1 MPDNSD
7 NFVKQLL
14 HSGKN
19 QLGKTASNDQS
30 SSFDKWIKSP
40 SVKLYDY
47 TKDKLHH
54 TGTKEASYFERLF
67 KSHDPKESHGWFS
80 LSAIKSSIVG
90 CEKLLKSSFNYI
102 FGSTGSLYGSKLS
115 AQSVSVKDAVQ
126 ANQCTTDSNNSVFSY
141 SFNFF
146 KETYIKTGSV
156 LVSSKDYL
164 VNFGKDKSIK
174 ESINSGLDSTVSL
187 TTDLFKGAYSKSG
200 EMLSSSKDHFNTI
213 KEEGLMPS
221 LFNLK
226 SKLAESVSNSYSA
239 IKSIKDSISQKAIDA
254 ICDKN
259 DAPIKYDIPIKASA
273 GAISGSAA
281 AMVVDDATGHMEK
294 VVVESIPKADVP
306 LEAISNKGSSLLN
319 NSKQAPVLAKSPSV
333 LLRGLE
339 YTKNVLLS
347 VGTTLNN
354 SKLLLSSIILAG
366 LLFNE
371 VGARYAKK
379 KSNSAY
385 NILSYKDMNK
395 NVVLVFGSML
405 DPITKLEV
413 EDLLNRG
420 FIVYVSS
427 VDAKNSPFPE
437 EVLLTSNDCSEAEK
451 TLSGNVSPNVKH
463 RKNSEILSDISSEDE
478 DHSMDGSFKKISDS
492 DWIVSSAQCF
502 SNKNATSQ
510 DFTRLNY
517 ITNSNADIKALAEL
531 IKEKSWNLSAIVFSY
546 DNVSNNIKS
555 SSDNFRDLI
564 LNNMMDMMSTLVKAS
579 QIWPNTKIILFNNT
593 LSKINEANA
602 INNQNKKC
610 EPSLQVLCN
619 NLVETMYD
627 TLTQGGHKNV
637 YLINIGILKD
647 AEGRNLNYRDLSAK
661 LNSYGKK
668 IGTNIFECFLN
679 PVQNIIMNMTISG
692 VFYDFS
698 SKSKVSCGSL
708 SSLNGSL
715 KLIFNDLF
723 ILKFIL
729 MTTYMVSFSNKYASL
744 FSEKKSFNC
753 SKLKGLISKGKH

>member
-7 NFVKQLL
+7 NFVKQLIQ
-14 HSGKN
+14 SGKT
-19 QLGKTASNDQS
+19 QLDKAVSNDYS

-47 TKDKLHH
+47 TKDKMHH
-54 TGTKEASYFERLF
+54 TSDKEASYYEKLF
-67 KSHDPKESHGWFS
+67 KSHDSKESHGWFS

-90 CEKLLKSSFNYI
+90 GENLLKSSFSYI
-102 FGSTGSLYGSKLS
+102 SGWTGSLFGSKLS
-115 AQSVSVKDAVQ
+115 AEPHSVKDVVQ
-126 ANQCTTDSNNSVFSY
+126 AKQATSDGNGALFSY
-141 SFNFF
+141 VSNFV
-146 KETYIKTGSV
+146 KETYNKTGSL
-156 LVSSKDYL
+156 LVTSKDYL
-164 VNFGKDKSIK
+164 MNIDKEGSIR
-174 ESINSGLDSTVSL
+174 EGINSGLSSTVSHS
-187 TTDLFKGAYSKSG
+187 TDLVKGAYSKSG
-200 EMLSSSKDHFNTI
+200 EMLSSSKAHFDTI
-213 KEEGLMPS
+213 KEEGLKPS
-221 LFNLK
+221 FSNLK
-226 SKLAESVSNSYSA
+226 NKLSESVSKSNSA
-239 IKSIKDSISQKAIDA
+239 IKSIKDSFSQKAKQAVCVKDGV
-254 ICDKN
+254 
-259 DAPIKYDIPIKASA
+259 PLKAGT
-273 GAISGSAA
+273 GALSGSAA
-281 AMVVDDATGHMEK
+281 AIAVNDASGHMEK

-306 LEAISNKGSSLLN
+306 LKATSNHGTLLLDN
-319 NSKQAPVLAKSPSV
+319 TKQTPGMVKPPST
-333 LLRGLE
+333 LLRGFD
-339 YTKNVLLS
+339 YTKNALLS
-347 VGTTLNN
+347 AGSTLNN
-354 SKLLLSSIILAG
+354 NKLLLSSIILAG

-437 EVLLTSNDCSEAEK
+437 DVLLTSNDYSEVKES
-451 TLSGNVSPNVKH
+451 LNGNVSSNLKQ

-478 DHSMDGSFKKISDS
+478 DHSTDGSFKKISDS

-531 IKEKSWNLSAIVFSY
+531 IKEKNWNLSAIVFSY

-555 SSDNFRDLI
+555 SSDNFKDLI

-579 QIWPNTKIILFNNT
+579 QMWTNTKIILFNNS
-593 LSKINEANA
+593 LSKLNEANA

-647 AEGRNLNYRDLSAK
+647 AEGRNINYRDLSAK
-661 LNSYGKK
+661 LNSCGKK
-668 IGTNIFECFLN
+668 IGTNIFGCFLN
-679 PVQNIIMNMTISG
+679 PVQNIIMDMTSSG
-692 VFYDFS
+692 VFYDFG

-708 SSLNGSL
+708 STLNGNL
-715 KLIFNDLF
+715 KLILSDFF

-729 MTTYMVSFSNKYASL
+729 MTTNMITFSNKYASL
-744 FSEKKSFNC
+744 FSEKISVNC
-753 SKLKGLISKGKH
+753 NKVKGLISRGKD